1 MHMPKMDGLQLART
15 IQTLPEVAGTR
26 LVMLTST
33 YANVDQLAL
42 QEAGILRYLNKPV
55 RRTDLL
61 RVIGDILAS
70 SPIAATTLLPL
81 QAPNKEPMQ
90 GTVLL
95 VEDNPLNQG
104 LARAM
109 LTKLG
114 LKMSVASNGLEAIDL
129 ARERDF
135 DLVLMDCQ
143 MPVMDG
149 YEAAA
154 AIRQLPANRG
164 ARLPIIALTA
174 NAMQGDE
181 QKCRRAGMDDFLAK
195 PYTLASLRTTLAR
208 WLPNGGK
215 AQTSVERERS
225 AAPAA
230 VAKEPINLDVL
241 ESLRELDASGGMDL
255 AKELLRIFLETAPQ
269 CVAQVETSIIT
280 GDSKA
285 LGQAAH
291 TLKSSTANVG
301 AETLSN
307 YYRELEKLG
316 REGRIDEARQLVD
329 RVRQEHQRAVARLRE
344 ILAEAA

>member
-1 MHMPKMDGLQLART
+1 MDGLQLARI
-15 IQTLPEVAGTR
+15 IQTLPEVADAR
-26 LVMLTST
+26 LMMLTST

-104 LARAM
+104 LAKAM

-114 LKMSVASNGLEAIDL
+114 LKMGVASNGLEAVGL
-129 ARERDF
+129 AREHDF

-154 AIRQLPANRG
+154 AIRQLPADRG
-164 ARLPIIALTA
+164 KRLPIIALTA

-181 QKCRRAGMDDFLAK
+181 QKCRSAGMDDFLAK
-195 PYTLASLRTTLAR
+195 PYTLATLRTTLAR

-215 AQTSVERERS
+215 AQTSVAPEQP
-225 AAPAA
+225 AASAA
-230 VAKEPINLDVL
+230 VAKPPINLAVL

-255 AKELLRIFLETAPQ
+255 AKELLRIFLETSPHS
-269 CVAQVETSIIT
+269 VDQVETSIIT
-280 GDSKA
+280 GDSKG

-291 TLKSSTANVG
+291 TLKSSAANVG

-307 YYRELEKLG
+307 YYCELEKLG